1 MGRSL
6 TLALKDIKLLLRDK
20 SAMFWVLVFPLMIAV
35 LFGSIFG
42 GSNTSSKIKVA
53 LVDRDGSK
61 ESRALIGRLQG
72 SKALDVEKPEAGIAP
87 EDQVRKGNLT
97 AFILIPKGYGDAAS
111 KFQYASGPALE
122 IGIDPTRNAEGG
134 MLQGVL
140 SEAAYKGMSD
150 SMAQP
155 ADMRQSVQQGLSK
168 LTSAASDDPN
178 SKETKRFLTELDR
191 YLASGAST
199 TPGGPGRFSF
209 EGPKIESV
217 PVQATGVHPAN
228 SFEITFPQAI
238 IWGLLGV
245 MSTFAVS
252 LVKERRQGT
261 LIRLRVSPMSFAQI
275 LAGKGLAC
283 FLSCAGVMA
292 ILLAVGKLVFNVRL
306 QSPLLLLLAI
316 FSGAFCLVGVM
327 MLLSVMG
334 KTEQAVSGASW
345 GVMITMS
352 MFGGGMIPLFMM
364 PPWMQTASNFSP
376 LKWTVL
382 SIEGA
387 IFRGFTFWEMMTP
400 CAVLIAIGI
409 VSFAAGVKLMAIT
422 SSSAT

>member
-1 MGRSL
+1 MGRSF
-6 TLALKDIKLLLRDK
+6 TLAIKDIKLLLRDK

-42 GSNTSSKIKVA
+42 GSNGGSKIKVA
-53 LVDRDGSK
+53 LMDQDGSK
-61 ESRALIGRLQG
+61 ESSALMGRLLK
-72 SKALDVEKPEAGIAP
+72 SSALEVAKPDAGVTPQDA
-87 EDQVRKGNLT
+87 VRKGDLS
-97 AFILIPKGYGDAAS
+97 AYVLIPKGYGQAAS
-111 KFQYASGPALE
+111 KFQYATGPALQ
-122 IGIDPTRNAEGG
+122 IGIDPSRKAEGG
-134 MLQGVL
+134 MLQGVV

-155 ADMRQSVQQGLSK
+155 ADMRQSVQQGLAK
-168 LTSAASDDPN
+168 LTSEPSSDADAT
-178 SKETKRFLTELDR
+178 ETKRFLNELDR

-199 TPGGPGRFSF
+199 AQGASGSFSF
-209 EGPKIESV
+209 EGPKIESI
-217 PVQATGVHPAN
+217 PVKADGAQPA
-228 SFEITFPQAI
+228 SPFEITFPQAI
-238 IWGLLGV
+238 LWGLLGV
-245 MSTFAVS
+245 MSTFAIS

-292 ILLAVGKLVFNVRL
+292 VLLAVGKLMFHIRL
-306 QSPLLLLLAI
+306 QSPMLLVLAI
-316 FSGAFCLVGVM
+316 GSGAFCLVGVM

-345 GVMITMS
+345 GVMITMA

-364 PPWMQTASNFSP
+364 PPWMQTASNLSP

-387 IFRGFTFWEMMTP
+387 IFRGFTFQDMVRP

-409 VSFAAGVKLMAIT
+409 VCFAAGVKVMAAT